1 MWLSL
6 IINIAILVL
15 LIILLAKHKK
25 ETFGNK
31 KVTFE
36 DLKKLWPPEAKTCM
50 GDAVKLWDYKW
61 VKDNHKKIMKRL
73 NNKEMPPGGGW
84 PDDKI
89 AKVQAWID
97 GGMKK

>member
-15 LIILLAKHKK
+15 LIILLVKHKK
-25 ETFGNK
+25 ETFGT
-31 KVTFE
+31 VTFK

>member
-15 LIILLAKHKK
+15 LIILLVKHKK

-31 KVTFE
+31 VTFK
-36 DLKKLWPPEAKTCM
+36 DLKKLWPPEAKSCM
-50 GDAVKLWDYKW
+50 GDLVKLWDYKW

-73 NNKEMPPGGGW
+73 NAGEMPPGGW
-84 PDDKI
+84 EKDKI

-97 GGMKK
+97 HGFKK